1 MTNAIRIDHINE
13 NIFIS
18 ESFSKAAM
26 NPTSREYKDLKEV
39 MTTHP
44 NYKICKRSIKKNENK
59 KTYSGLTYDYMRQYI
74 LLHSSKENEAEA
86 LCEFEEMVL
95 ISQCHSKTYR
105 YPTIKKWFLAKYPEV
120 ADFGTIEADHNAQQ
134 AEREALAM

>member
-1 MTNAIRIDHINE
+1 MTNAIRVDHINE

-74 LLHSSKENEAEA
+74 ILHSSKENEASD

-95 ISQCHSKTYR
+95 ISQCHSKNYR

-120 ADFGTIEADHNAQQ
+120 ADFGTIEVEQNTKTTKNEKIAV
-134 AEREALAM
+134 

>member
-74 LLHSSKENEAEA
+74 ILHSSEENEADA

-95 ISQCHSKTYR
+95 ISQCHSKNYR

-120 ADFGTIEADHNAQQ
+120 ADFGTIET
-134 AEREALAM
+134 EPTTKTPKS